1 MTNEPTDET
10 VDQGTI
16 RDSGDEDPRI
26 AVLQAV
32 FDRVDS
38 WQEHAAPET
47 VAKELDEALAKSDI
61 ELDDATRQRIIDHIS
76 SDASHGDV
84 RDLLG

>member
-1 MTNEPTDET
+1 MTDET
-10 VDQGTI
+10 VDQGTLQ
-16 RDSGDEDPRI
+16 DAGDEDPRI

-38 WQEHAAPET
+38 WQESADEET
-47 VAKELDEALAKSDI
+47 VAKELDKALAKSDI
-61 ELDDATRQRIIDHIS
+61 ELDDAIRQRIIDHIV

-84 RDLLG
+84 RDLLT

>member
-1 MTNEPTDET
+1 MTDET
-10 VDQGTI
+10 VDQGSL
-16 RDSGDEDPRI
+16 READDEDPRI

-38 WQEHAAPET
+38 WQESADPET
-47 VAKELDEALAKSDI
+47 VGRELDEAVAKSDI
-61 ELDDATRQRIIDHIS
+61 AIDDATRQRIIDHIV

-84 RDLLG
+84 RDLLT